1 MLKIS
6 FRACFFLMATIL
18 VIACSNFIVISCG
31 VKKNTEI
38 ANQSLSKIDSI
49 CMTLYSADEDNHK
62 EINKCVNGIKDSLME
77 LESLKKGIFDSNTIT
92 FLVSFVLV
100 FLGGILFDI
109 EKRAKDKYVKSME
122 ITKDIETQSQEIGRW
137 LEIELNQ
144 LKIDKQI
151 SSLVILKNYLQFQF
165 SASSYQINGDIINI
179 TYKLHD
185 ALEIVRSLLENK
197 QTKYITEEAKAEYV
211 RQLHDVQL
219 LLEKEEIHKNTEN
232 TNKLTPI
239 FESLRLV
246 SNCINAINRIELYFR
261 K

>member
-1 MLKIS
+1 MLKFS

-31 VKKNTEI
+31 VQKNIEI
-38 ANQSLSKIDSI
+38 AHQSLSKINST
-49 CMTLYSADEDNHK
+49 CMTLYSANEDNHK
-62 EINKCVNGIKDSLME
+62 EIKYVNDIKNSLME

-92 FLVSFVLV
+92 FLASFVLV

-109 EKRAKDKYVKSME
+109 EKRAKDKYIKSKE
-122 ITKDIETQSQEIGRW
+122 ITKKIETQSQEIERW
-137 LEIELNQ
+137 FEIELNQ

-151 SSLVILKNYLQFQF
+151 SALVILKNYLQFQF
-165 SASSYQINGDIINI
+165 SVSKYQINGDIISI
-179 TYKLHD
+179 MYKLHD
-185 ALEIVRSLLENK
+185 TLKDVLSLLEDK
-197 QTKYITEEAKAEYV
+197 QTKYITEEAKAEYM

-219 LLEKEEIHKNTEN
+219 LLEKEEIHINTKN